1 MSELDIRP
9 LQSGETQLFLS
20 YPFARTAGL
29 WETARDY
36 EALLASNE
44 YRPEHTWIALRDGIV
59 VARACFWAGRDDRHP
74 MSLDW
79 LEASPGPQQVEWS
92 AALLRT
98 AHQTMRNADGKRP
111 EYHLFMPPG
120 SGAWFAGIGWRVAVE
135 LARRTSGRRPGAMAT
150 E

>member
-1 MSELDIRP
+1 MSELVIRP

-79 LEASPGPQQVEWS
+79 LEASPGPHDS
-92 AALLRT
+92 AYLFDCFIRMMSSGKPLSADE
-98 AHQTMRNADGKRP
+98 MRRSYAT
-111 EYHLFMPPG
+111 
-120 SGAWFAGIGWRVAVE
+120 VATV
-135 LARRTSGRRPGAMAT
+135 
-150 E
+150 